1 MMNRTLNRP
10 SMRTTMVGMA
20 LTALLSACG
29 GGGGGSTPTP
39 AAVTLSTLAAGGGST
54 CRIDGSSGALSCWGM
69 NDFGQLG
76 SGTAGGSSATA
87 QTVSLG
93 AGRKATAVALGVD
106 HTCAILDDQSVAC
119 WGSNAQGQIGQP
131 ANLNANPTP
140 TLVPGLKAQALSLGI
155 EHSCAVTLTGSV
167 QCWGS
172 NSKGQ
177 LGVPATQ
184 LTQSATPQII
194 GGLSNIKA
202 LVSGFNFVCAL
213 TQGSTVQCWGDNQS
227 GQLGNASTIDSA
239 APVAAGSLSGV
250 QALAAG
256 AYHACATTGTA
267 VSCWGRNDQGQ
278 LDGRQTFALA
288 QHPAIDHGLGPVQ
301 RALPG
306 VLAGQAAAV
315 GLDLFEPARLRVP
328 AVGAAAHQ
336 QVAMTGAQADL
347 AQALGAA
354 PAGDQG
360 MTVDALLGR
369 RGGGVAQVQVAAPGH
384 QLAQGA
390 HGQGVPRSR
399 VIRRCP
405 GIGRHHGSGHT
416 QLAQRLHDPGTPRL
430 RASHRPRS
438 PARPWT
444 CLPTSSR

>member
-29 GGGGGSTPTP
+29 GSDTP
-39 AAVTLSTLAAGGGST
+39 APAPVPVKISTLAAGGGST

-106 HTCAILDDQSVAC
+106 HACAILDDQSVTC

-155 EHSCAVTLTGSV
+155 EHSCAITLTGAV

-202 LVSGFNFVCAL
+202 LVSGYNFVCAL

-278 LDGRQTFALA
+278 LGHSIGSPLVISPTNISATLS
-288 QHPAIDHGLGPVQ
+288 
-301 RALPG
+301 
-306 VLAGQAAAV
+306 
-315 GLDLFEPARLRVP
+315 
-328 AVGAAAHQ
+328 
-336 QVAMTGAQADL
+336 
-347 AQALGAA
+347 
-354 PAGDQG
+354 
-360 MTVDALLGR
+360 TVT
-369 RGGGVAQVQVAAPGH
+369 
-384 QLAQGA
+384 QLAA
-390 HGQGVPRSR
+390 
-399 VIRRCP
+399 
-405 GIGRHHGSGHT
+405 GSGHSCALHSSGAVSCWGGNASKQLSGSSAGGTSPVSVGLSGSAAT
-416 QLAQRLHDPGTPRL
+416 QLALGLTHSCVQIGGSVNQTQCWGAGTSGRLGPNALADS
-430 RASHRPRS
+430 ASAVVVP
-438 PARPWT
+438 
-444 CLPTSSR
+444 